1 MDGENL
7 SVVEPRTGQAE
18 QTYRKQPSGSGRS
31 LQTLRKI
38 IDVKKWEI
46 NQAAGRDIR
55 SHEGMQRIGIV
66 FKSRLKQC
74 DSMNITN
81 NIKPLINMHFSCFI
95 FISPPFCAP
104 ILFFMRSQTVQIFS
118 ALKFHLTAAIG

>member
-1 MDGENL
+1 
-7 SVVEPRTGQAE
+7 
-18 QTYRKQPSGSGRS
+18 
-31 LQTLRKI
+31 
-38 IDVKKWEI
+38 
-46 NQAAGRDIR
+46 
-55 SHEGMQRIGIV
+55 V